1 MLLSPAVLGWL
12 TDLLGGEGKC
22 GIALAREQ
30 QANCDGPKKRKTGR
44 SEEEEMKLKS

>member
-30 QANCDGPKKRKTGR
+30 QANCDGPKK
-44 SEEEEMKLKS
+44 EEKNRPQ